1 MSGHSRWAQIKH
13 KKASS
18 DAKKG
23 KIFSRLSKMLTL
35 AAKNPPAGGG
45 PDPKTNS
52 KLAAAIDEARKENL
66 PKENI
71 ERAIKR
77 ASDKEAPD
85 LKEVIYEAFGPG
97 GSALIITAVTDN
109 SNRTTNEIKHILSEH
124 GGKLGVE
131 GSAMW
136 AFDPAESPS
145 DIQAGKL
152 RFTPKFPQVLSEGDL
167 KKFENLLEA
176 LSDQDEVENVYAN
189 IEISKK

>member
-1 MSGHSRWAQIKH
+1 MSGHSKWSQIKH
-13 KKASS
+13 KKALT

-23 KIFSRLSKMLTL
+23 KLFSRLSKILTI
-35 AAKNPPAGGG
+35 AAKEKG

-52 KLAAAIDEARKENL
+52 RLQAAIEEAKKENL

-77 ASDKEAPD
+77 ASEKESIE

-109 SNRTTNEIKHILSEH
+109 SNRTTNEVKHILTLH
-124 GGKLGVE
+124 DGKLGVE

-136 AFDPAESPS
+136 AFDKAGEEFKAKFPTTLSPS
-145 DIQAGKL
+145 DLQ
-152 RFTPKFPQVLSEGDL
+152 
-167 KKFENLLEA
+167 KFENLLEA
-176 LSDQDEVENVYAN
+176 LSDQDEVENVFAN
-189 IEISKK
+189 VETS

>member
-13 KKASS
+13 KKAAL

-23 KIFSRLSKMLTL
+23 KLFSRLSKMLTI
-35 AAKNPPAGGG
+35 AAMERG
-45 PDPKTNS
+45 PDPKTNPR
-52 KLAAAIDEARKENL
+52 LAQAIEEAKKENL

-77 ASDKEAPD
+77 ASEKEGLD
-85 LKEVIYEAFGPG
+85 LKEVVYEAFGPG

-109 SNRTTNEIKHILSEH
+109 SNRTTNEIKHILSLH
-124 GGKLGVE
+124 DGKLGVE

-136 AFDPAESPS
+136 AFDH
-145 DIQAGKL
+145 AGEEFKA
-152 RFTPKFPQVLSEGDL
+152 KFPQQLSPEDQ

-176 LSDQDEVENVYAN
+176 LSEQDEVENVYSN
-189 IEISKK
+189 IFDSNESLGN